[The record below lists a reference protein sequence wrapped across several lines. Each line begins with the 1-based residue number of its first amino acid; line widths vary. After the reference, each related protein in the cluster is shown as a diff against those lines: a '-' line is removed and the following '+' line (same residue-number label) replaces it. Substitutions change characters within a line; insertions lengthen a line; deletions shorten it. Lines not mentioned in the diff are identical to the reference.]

1 MTGRI
6 NIFGNLNTQNYTSVN
21 PDKHDAIFKND
32 GTARFLALY
41 NLDGTLDTVSIEVR
55 KLRYQ
60 GQINPTYYVSLTDPM
75 ADFDSITDCF
85 LALKYD
91 SEEKTIIIDDA
102 QYLMAN
108 EAMNRSKEQGYQKW
122 SEIANHFYQL
132 LLLIR
137 QLPED
142 VIVYLLAH
150 TETDANGKERFKTVG
165 KLMDSYSIEGVCTI
179 CLKTMVD
186 DGYYFTTQNNGYD
199 TVKSPM
205 GLFQTEKIDNDLKAV
220 DTAIR
225 DYYNIPIKSTKKTNK
240 KEG

>member
-1 MTGRI
+1 MGIPVLILGESGTGKSCSLRNFTNDDIAFI
-6 NIFGNLNTQNYTSVN
+6 NVMSKPLPFRSDIKPYNTDNY
-21 PDKHDAIFKND
+21 DKVFN
-32 GTARFLALY
+32 
-41 NLDGTLDTVSIEVR
+41 
-55 KLRYQ
+55 
-60 GQINPTYYVSLTDPM
+60 
-75 ADFDSITDCF
+75 
-85 LALKYD
+85 ALK
-91 SEEKTIIIDDA
+91 EAPNRGKKTIIIDDA